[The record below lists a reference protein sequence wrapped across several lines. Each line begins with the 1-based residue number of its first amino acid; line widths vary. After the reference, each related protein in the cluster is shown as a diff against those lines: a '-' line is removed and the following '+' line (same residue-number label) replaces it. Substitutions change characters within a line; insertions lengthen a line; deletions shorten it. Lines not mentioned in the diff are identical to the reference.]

1 VKLHEI
7 SVKKPVAVTMVVLM
21 FVVIGLYSLTM
32 LPIEMT
38 PDMELSMAIVATQYP
53 NVGSEE
59 VENMVTKPIEGAVAS
74 ISGVDTISSQSSEG
88 MSMVMVQFANGT
100 DMDKATSDMESNI
113 GLIESYLPDGAT
125 DPVVVKLDT
134 DMIATAQFS
143 VSYDG
148 YDLVQT
154 KQFVD
159 DVLESKIKSIDGI
172 ASVAVTG
179 SVNRQ
184 INVYI
189 DPAKLYGYDMSIT
202 DVANSIMAQN
212 VNLPAGTTNAMGKE
226 LPARML
232 GKIESVQEISAIPL
246 MTSMGQVISLRDI
259 ATVEDS
265 FSDISGIARL
275 NGSDAICV
283 TVSKESDANTVEVV
297 KELYETLDELHK
309 SNPKFTYNMTM
320 EQGTYIE
327 DSVNS
332 VASNAVTG
340 AFLAILVLL
349 LFLGSIK
356 TSLVIGISMPISV
369 ITTFIGM
376 YFSGMSLN
384 VVSLG
389 GLALGVGMLVDNS
402 VVVLENIFR
411 HRASGKDPEN
421 SSLIGSGEVVGAVIA
436 SVLTTCIV
444 YVPILFI
451 DNMMA
456 IMFKQLAFS
465 IIFSQIASIL
475 TTFLLIPMLSSRIK
489 QDNSNEGKLAK
500 FLKPFNRFMD
510 KAYDFYRKSLKKLI
524 IRRKAFILVV
534 VVVFVLSL
542 VTLSFIGMELMPSSD
557 SGIITV
563 DISLPSGTPLEKT
576 DEMAERIEKII
587 SENKNVKDVFTVV
600 GTGTDAASSV
610 MGGSKTDTASVTV
623 SLKDVKSRKD
633 SSREVEQQIREKL
646 SKIPGVEIEVSS
658 QSMMMASSSD
668 EMSVQF
674 SATDEKLLEKYVL
687 DAQKILAGIDGVVE
701 TSTSISDTKYEL
713 HIKPNRAKS
722 LKYGLTPA
730 QTAVLIDNV
739 ISGVT
744 ASRYTEGGSEFDIKL
759 KYPDEYADT
768 LEKLQTLRV
777 KSPMGVWVTVSD
789 IADIS
794 QESGYTTLTRTDQRR
809 VITLSAKLGDTDLGT
824 ATKEFDKAMES
835 LPAPDGI
842 MRESAGTYE
851 IMIDAM
857 SQLLVAILLGILLM
871 YMIMAAQ
878 FGNLIQPLIILG
890 TIPLSMIGV
899 VLSLVMTHSRLS
911 AVSCVGILM
920 LGGIIVNNAIIL
932 IGFINDSKKEKP
944 DADIN
949 ELVIN
954 AGIVRMRPILMTSLT
969 SVLGFLPM
977 ALSGDGGEAMMQPL
991 AIVLLGGLLIGTFL
1005 TLYVIPV
1012 IYTIVEDKKEK
1023 RRMKKEKRLREM
1035 EAKGKNDD
1043 N

>member
-1 VKLHEI
+1 M
-7 SVKKPVAVTMVVLM
+7 AVLM

-32 LPIEMT
+32 LPLEMT

-59 VENMVTKPIEGAVAS
+59 IENMVTKPIESAVAS
-74 ISGVDTISSQSSEG
+74 ISGVDSISSQSSEG

-100 DMDKATSDMESNI
+100 DMDKAASDMESNI
-113 GLIESYLPDGAT
+113 GLVESYLPDGAG
-125 DPVVVKLDT
+125 DPMVVKLDT

-143 VSYDG
+143 VAYEG

-159 DVLESKIKSIDGI
+159 DTLEAKIKSIDGI
-172 ASVAVTG
+172 ASVSVTG

-184 INVYI
+184 IDVYI
-189 DPAKLYGYDMSIT
+189 DPVKLYGYNMSIT

-212 VNLPAGTTNAMGKE
+212 VNLPAGTTNAMGKK
-226 LPARML
+226 LSARML
-232 GKIESVQEISAIPL
+232 GKFESVEEIKSIPL
-246 MTSMGQVISLRDI
+246 MTSQGQVISLRDI

-275 NGSDAICV
+275 NGSDAISV

-297 KELYETLDELHK
+297 RGLYETLDNLHK

-349 LFLGSIK
+349 LFLGSIR
-356 TSLVIGISMPISV
+356 TSLVIGISMPVSV

-376 YFSGMSLN
+376 YFAKMSLN

-411 HRASGKDPEN
+411 HRNLGKNAENASVK
-421 SSLIGSGEVVGAVIA
+421 GSGEVVGAVIA

-456 IMFKQLAFS
+456 VMFKQLAFA

-475 TTFLLIPMLSSRIK
+475 TTFLLVPMLSSKIK
-489 QDNSNEGKLAK
+489 SEKSESKTLSK
-500 FLKPFNRFMD
+500 VLIPFNKFMD
-510 KAYDFYRKSLKKLI
+510 RAYDFYKVSLKKVLGT
-524 IRRKAFILVV
+524 RKSF
-534 VVVFVLSL
+534 VFVVTIVFVISL
-542 VTLSFIGMELMPSSD
+542 IALSFIGMELMPSTD

-563 DISLPSGTPLEKT
+563 NISLPSGTPLEKT
-576 DEMAERIEKII
+576 DKMAEKTEKII
-587 SENKNVKDVFTVV
+587 SENKNVEDVFTIV

-610 MGGSKTDTASVTV
+610 MGGSKTDSASVTV
-623 SLKDVKSRKD
+623 TLKDVKNRKD
-633 SSREVEQQIREKL
+633 SSKEVEQQIREKL
-646 SKIPGVEIEVSS
+646 SKIPGAEFEVSS
-658 QSMMMASSSD
+658 QSMMMSSSSD
-668 EMSVQF
+668 EMSIQF
-674 SATDEKLLEKYVL
+674 SATDSELLEKYVL
-687 DAQKILAGIDGVVE
+687 DAQKVLSKIDGVTE

-713 HIKPNRAKS
+713 HIKPNRSKS
-722 LKYGLTPA
+722 LNYGLTPA
-730 QTAVLIDNV
+730 QTANLIDNV

-768 LEKLQTLRV
+768 FEKLKTLRV
-777 KSPMGVWVTVSD
+777 KSPMGVWVTISD

-794 QESGYTTLTRTDQRR
+794 QEAGYTTLTRSDQRR
-809 VITLSAKLGDTDLGT
+809 VITLSAKLGGTDLGT
-824 ATKEFDKAMES
+824 ATRKFDKAMES

-851 IMIDAM
+851 VMIDAM
-857 SQLLVAILLGILLM
+857 SKLFVAILLGILLM

-878 FGNLIQPLIILG
+878 FENLLQPLIILI
-890 TIPLSMIGV
+890 TIPLAIIGV
-899 VLSLVMTHSRLS
+899 VISLILTHSRLS

-920 LGGIIVNNAIIL
+920 LTGIIVNNAIIL
-932 IGFINDSKKEKP
+932 IDFINTSRKEN
-944 DADIN
+944 ISRTRN
-949 ELVIN
+949 ELVID

-969 SVLGFLPM
+969 SILGFLPM

-991 AIVLLGGLLIGTFL
+991 AIVLLGGLLVGTFL

-1012 IYTIVEDKKEK
+1012 IYTIVDDKSEKHRRKKEEK
-1023 RRMKKEKRLREM
+1023 RRLKTAAKEKKDEI
-1035 EAKGKNDD
+1035 
-1043 N
+1043 

>member
-1 VKLHEI
+1 MKLHEI

-21 FVVIGLYSLTM
+21 FVVIGLYALTM
-32 LPIEMT
+32 LPLEMT

-59 VENMVTKPIEGAVAS
+59 VENMVTKPIENAVAS

-100 DMDKATSDMESNI
+100 DMDKATADMESNI
-113 GLIESYLPDGAT
+113 GLIESFLPDGAT
-125 DPVVVKLDT
+125 DPIVVKLDT

-143 VSYDG
+143 VAYDG

-159 DVLESKIKSIDGI
+159 DVLEAKVKSIDGV
-172 ASVAVTG
+172 ASVTVTG

-184 INVYI
+184 IDVYV
-189 DPAKLYGYDMSIT
+189 DPAKLYGYNMSLT

-212 VNLPAGTTNAMGKE
+212 VNLPAGTTNAMGKK
-226 LPARML
+226 LSARLL
-232 GKIESVQEISAIPL
+232 GKLDSLEEINSIPL
-246 MTSMGQVISLRDI
+246 MTSQGQVISLRDI

-265 FSDISGIARL
+265 FTDVSGIARL

-297 KELYETLDELHK
+297 KELYDTLDKLHE

-332 VASNAVTG
+332 VAENAVTG

-349 LFLGSIK
+349 LFLGSIR
-356 TSLVIGISMPISV
+356 TSLVIGISMPVSV

-411 HRASGKDPEN
+411 HRKLGEDAQKASV
-421 SSLIGSGEVVGAVIA
+421 SGSGEVVGAVIA

-465 IIFSQIASIL
+465 IIFSQTASLI

-489 QDNSNEGKLAK
+489 SEKKDRDNKLSLI
-500 FLKPFNRFMD
+500 LKSFDRFMD
-510 KAYDFYRKSLKKLI
+510 KSYGFYERSLRKILGMRKK
-524 IRRKAFILVV
+524 FILVIVIAFV
-534 VVVFVLSL
+534 VSIIS
-542 VTLSFIGMELMPSSD
+542 LSFIGMELMPSDD

-563 DISLPSGTPLEKT
+563 NISLPSGTPLEKT
-576 DEMAERIEKII
+576 DKMTSKIEKLIA
-587 SENKNVKDVFTVV
+587 ENENVKDVFTIV

-610 MGGSKTDTASVTV
+610 MGGSKSDSASITV
-623 SLKDVKSRKD
+623 SLKEAGDRKD
-633 SSREVEQQIREKL
+633 SVQDVEQQIREVI
-646 SKIPGVEIEVSS
+646 SEIAGVETEISA
-658 QSMMMASSSD
+658 QSMMMVSSSD

-674 SATDEKLLEKYVL
+674 SATDDKLLEMYVK
-687 DAQKILAGIDGVVE
+687 DAQKILAEIDGVAE
-701 TSTSISDTKYEL
+701 TTTSVSDAKYEL
-713 HIKPNRAKS
+713 HIKPNREKA
-722 LKYGLTPA
+722 LMYGLTPA

-739 ISGVT
+739 MSGIT
-744 ASRYTEGGSEFDIKL
+744 ASRYTDGGSEFDIKL
-759 KYPDEYADT
+759 KYPDEYANT
-768 LEKLQTLRV
+768 FEKLKTLRI
-777 KSPMGVWVTVSD
+777 KSPSGVWVAISD

-794 QESGYTTLTRTDQRR
+794 QESGYVTLTRNDQRR
-809 VITLSAKLGDTDLGT
+809 VVTLSAKLNGTDLGT
-824 ATKEFDKAMES
+824 ATREFDRAMES
-835 LPAPDGI
+835 LPTPDGI

-851 IMIDAM
+851 VMIDAM

-878 FGNLIQPLIILG
+878 FGNLLQPLIILT
-890 TIPLSMIGV
+890 TIPLAMIGV
-899 VLSLVMTHSRLS
+899 VLSLIITGSRLS

-920 LGGIIVNNAIIL
+920 LVGIIVNNAIIL
-932 IGFINDSKKEKP
+932 IEFINTSRQGNTSKTR
-944 DADIN
+944 N
-949 ELVIN
+949 ELIIQ
-954 AGIVRMRPILMTSLT
+954 AGLVRMRPILMTSLT
-969 SVLGFLPM
+969 SILGFLPM

-991 AIVLLGGLLIGTFL
+991 AVVLLGGLLVGTFL

-1012 IYTIVEDKKEK
+1012 VYTIVDDKAKKYQQKRKEK
-1023 RRMKKEKRLREM
+1023 ADMK
-1035 EAKGKNDD
+1035 AGKGELQ
-1043 N
+1043 

>member
-1 VKLHEI
+1 MKLHEI

-21 FVVIGLYSLTM
+21 FVVIGLYALTM
-32 LPIEMT
+32 LPLEMT

-59 VENMVTKPIEGAVAS
+59 VENMVTKPIENAVAS

-100 DMDKATSDMESNI
+100 DMDKATADMESNI
-113 GLIESYLPDGAT
+113 GLIESFLPDGAT
-125 DPVVVKLDT
+125 DPIVVKLDT

-143 VSYDG
+143 VAYDG

-159 DVLESKIKSIDGI
+159 DVLEAKVKSIDGV
-172 ASVAVTG
+172 ASVTVTG

-184 INVYI
+184 IDVYV
-189 DPAKLYGYDMSIT
+189 DPAKLYGYNMSLT

-212 VNLPAGTTNAMGKE
+212 VNLPAGTTNAMGKK
-226 LPARML
+226 LSARLL
-232 GKIESVQEISAIPL
+232 GKLDSLEEINSIPL
-246 MTSMGQVISLRDI
+246 MTSQGQVISLRDI

-265 FSDISGIARL
+265 FTDVSGIARL

-297 KELYETLDELHK
+297 KELYDTLDKLHE

-332 VASNAVTG
+332 VAENAVTG

-349 LFLGSIK
+349 LFLGSIR
-356 TSLVIGISMPISV
+356 TSLVIGISMPVSV

-411 HRASGKDPEN
+411 HRKLGEDAQKASV
-421 SSLIGSGEVVGAVIA
+421 SGSGEVVGAVIA

-465 IIFSQIASIL
+465 IIFSQTASLI
-475 TTFLLIPMLSSRIK
+475 TTFLLIPMLSSGIK
-489 QDNSNEGKLAK
+489 SEKKDRDNKLSLI
-500 FLKPFNRFMD
+500 LKSFDRFMD
-510 KAYDFYRKSLKKLI
+510 KSYGFYERSLRKILGMRKK
-524 IRRKAFILVV
+524 FILVIVIAFV
-534 VVVFVLSL
+534 VSIIS
-542 VTLSFIGMELMPSSD
+542 LSFIGMELMPSDD

-563 DISLPSGTPLEKT
+563 NISLPSGTPLEKT
-576 DEMAERIEKII
+576 DKMTSKIEKLIA
-587 SENKNVKDVFTVV
+587 ENENVKDVFTIV

-610 MGGSKTDTASVTV
+610 MGGSKSDSASITV
-623 SLKDVKSRKD
+623 SLKEAGDRKD
-633 SSREVEQQIREKL
+633 SVQDVEQQIREVI
-646 SKIPGVEIEVSS
+646 SEIAGVETEISA
-658 QSMMMASSSD
+658 QSMMMVSSSD

-674 SATDEKLLEKYVL
+674 SATDDKLLEMYVK
-687 DAQKILAGIDGVVE
+687 DAQKILAEIDGVAE
-701 TSTSISDTKYEL
+701 TTTSVSDAKYEL
-713 HIKPNRAKS
+713 HIKPNREKA
-722 LKYGLTPA
+722 LMYGLTPA
-730 QTAVLIDNV
+730 QTAALIDNV
-739 ISGVT
+739 MSGIT
-744 ASRYTEGGSEFDIKL
+744 ASRYTDGGSEFDIKL
-759 KYPDEYADT
+759 KYPDEYANT
-768 LEKLQTLRV
+768 FEKLKALRI
-777 KSPMGVWVTVSD
+777 KSPSGVWVAISD

-794 QESGYTTLTRTDQRR
+794 QESGYVTLTRNDQRR
-809 VITLSAKLGDTDLGT
+809 VVTLSAKLNGTDLGT
-824 ATKEFDKAMES
+824 ATREFDRAMES
-835 LPAPDGI
+835 LPTPDGI
-842 MRESAGTYE
+842 MRESAGTFE
-851 IMIDAM
+851 VMIDAM

-878 FGNLIQPLIILG
+878 FGNLLQPLIILT
-890 TIPLSMIGV
+890 TIPLAMIGV
-899 VLSLVMTHSRLS
+899 VLSLIITGSRLS

-920 LGGIIVNNAIIL
+920 LVGIIVNNAIIL
-932 IGFINDSKKEKP
+932 IEFINTSRQGNTSKTR
-944 DADIN
+944 N
-949 ELVIN
+949 ELIIQ
-954 AGIVRMRPILMTSLT
+954 AGLVRMRPILMTSLT
-969 SVLGFLPM
+969 SILGFLPM

-991 AIVLLGGLLIGTFL
+991 AVVLLGGLLVGTFL

-1012 IYTIVEDKKEK
+1012 VYTIVDDKAKKYQQKRKEK
-1023 RRMKKEKRLREM
+1023 ADRK
-1035 EAKGKNDD
+1035 AGKGELQ
-1043 N
+1043 

>member
-1 VKLHEI
+1 MKLHEI

-21 FVVIGLYSLTM
+21 FVVIGLYALTM
-32 LPIEMT
+32 LPLEMT

-59 VENMVTKPIEGAVAS
+59 VENMVTKPIENAVAS

-100 DMDKATSDMESNI
+100 DMDKATADMESNI
-113 GLIESYLPDGAT
+113 GLIESFLPDGAT
-125 DPVVVKLDT
+125 DPIVVKLDT

-143 VSYDG
+143 VAYDG

-159 DVLESKIKSIDGI
+159 DVLEAKVKSIDGV
-172 ASVAVTG
+172 ASVTVTG

-184 INVYI
+184 IDVYV
-189 DPAKLYGYDMSIT
+189 DPAKLYGYNMSLT

-212 VNLPAGTTNAMGKE
+212 VNLPAGTTNAMGKK
-226 LPARML
+226 LSARLL
-232 GKIESVQEISAIPL
+232 GKLDSLEEINSIPL
-246 MTSMGQVISLRDI
+246 MTSQGQVISLRDI

-265 FSDISGIARL
+265 FTDVSGIARL

-297 KELYETLDELHK
+297 KELYDTLDKLHE

-332 VASNAVTG
+332 VAENAVTG

-349 LFLGSIK
+349 LFLGSIR
-356 TSLVIGISMPISV
+356 TSLVIGISMPVSV

-411 HRASGKDPEN
+411 HRKLGEDAQKASV
-421 SSLIGSGEVVGAVIA
+421 SGSGEVVGAVIA

-465 IIFSQIASIL
+465 IIFSQTASLI

-489 QDNSNEGKLAK
+489 SEKKDRDNKLSLI
-500 FLKPFNRFMD
+500 LKSFDRFMD
-510 KAYDFYRKSLKKLI
+510 KSYGFYERSLRKILGM
-524 IRRKAFILVV
+524 RKRFILVIVIAFV
-534 VVVFVLSL
+534 VSIIS
-542 VTLSFIGMELMPSSD
+542 LSFIGMELMPSDD

-563 DISLPSGTPLEKT
+563 NISLPSGTPLEKT
-576 DEMAERIEKII
+576 DKMTSKIEKLIA
-587 SENKNVKDVFTVV
+587 ENENVKDVFTIV
-600 GTGTDAASSV
+600 GTGTDATSSV
-610 MGGSKTDTASVTV
+610 MGGSKSDSASITV
-623 SLKDVKSRKD
+623 SLKEAGDRKD
-633 SSREVEQQIREKL
+633 SVQDVEQQIREVI
-646 SKIPGVEIEVSS
+646 SEIAGVETEISA
-658 QSMMMASSSD
+658 QSMMMVSSSD

-674 SATDEKLLEKYVL
+674 SATDDKLLEMYVK
-687 DAQKILAGIDGVVE
+687 DAQKILAEIDGVAE
-701 TSTSISDTKYEL
+701 TTTSISDAKYEL
-713 HIKPNRAKS
+713 HIKPNREKA
-722 LKYGLTPA
+722 LMYGLTPA

-739 ISGVT
+739 MSGIT
-744 ASRYTEGGSEFDIKL
+744 ASRYTDGGSEFDIKL
-759 KYPDEYADT
+759 KYPDEYANT
-768 LEKLQTLRV
+768 FEKLKTLRI
-777 KSPMGVWVTVSD
+777 KSPSGVWVAISD

-794 QESGYTTLTRTDQRR
+794 QESGYVTLTRNDQRR
-809 VITLSAKLGDTDLGT
+809 VVTLSAKLNGTDLGT
-824 ATKEFDKAMES
+824 ATREFDRAMES
-835 LPAPDGI
+835 LPTPDGI

-851 IMIDAM
+851 VMIDAM

-878 FGNLIQPLIILG
+878 FGNLLQPLIILT
-890 TIPLSMIGV
+890 TIPLAMIGV
-899 VLSLVMTHSRLS
+899 VLSLIITGSRLS

-920 LGGIIVNNAIIL
+920 LVGIIVNNAIIL
-932 IGFINDSKKEKP
+932 IEFINTSRQGNTSKTR
-944 DADIN
+944 N
-949 ELVIN
+949 ELIIQ
-954 AGIVRMRPILMTSLT
+954 AGLVRMRPILMTSLT
-969 SVLGFLPM
+969 SILGFLPM

-991 AIVLLGGLLIGTFL
+991 AVVLLGGLLVGTFL

-1012 IYTIVEDKKEK
+1012 VYTIVDDKAKKYQQKRKEK
-1023 RRMKKEKRLREM
+1023 ADRK
-1035 EAKGKNDD
+1035 AGKGELQ
-1043 N
+1043 

>member
-1 VKLHEI
+1 MKLHET
-7 SVKKPVAVTMVVLM
+7 SVKKPVAVTMAVLM

-53 NVGSEE
+53 NVGSRE
-59 VENMVTKPIEGAVAS
+59 VENMVTKPIESAVAS
-74 ISGVDTISSQSSEG
+74 ISGVDTLSSQSSEG

-100 DMDKATSDMESNI
+100 DMDKAASDMESNI
-113 GLIESYLPDGAT
+113 GLIKSYLPEGAT
-125 DPVVVKLDT
+125 DPIVVKLDT
-134 DMIATAQFS
+134 DMMATAQFS
-143 VSYDG
+143 VAYEG

-159 DVLESKIKSIDGI
+159 DVLDAKIKSIDGI

-189 DPAKLYGYDMSIT
+189 DPAKLYGYNMSIT
-202 DVANSIMAQN
+202 DIANSIMAQN
-212 VNLPAGTTNAMGKE
+212 VNLPAGTTKAMGKK
-226 LPARML
+226 LSARLL
-232 GKIESVQEISAIPL
+232 GKFESVEEISSIPL
-246 MTSMGQVISLRDI
+246 MTSQGQVISLRDI

-275 NGSDAICV
+275 NGSDAISV

-297 KELYETLDELHK
+297 KELYETLDKLHEA
-309 SNPKFTYNMTM
+309 NPKFTYNMTM

-340 AFLAILVLL
+340 AFLAILVLI

-356 TSLVIGISMPISV
+356 TSLAIGISMPVSV
-369 ITTFIGM
+369 VTTFIGM

-411 HRASGKDPEN
+411 HRKLGKDPQ
-421 SSLIGSGEVVGAVIA
+421 SASLIGSGEVVGAVIA

-456 IMFKQLAFS
+456 VMFKQLAFS
-465 IIFSQIASIL
+465 IIFSQIASLL

-489 QDNSNEGKLAK
+489 SEGDISKKFAK
-500 FLKPFNRFMD
+500 IPGIFNTFMD
-510 KAYDFYRKSLKKLI
+510 KGYELYRHSLNKLLV
-524 IRRKAFILVV
+524 RRKTFVLIVILI
-534 VVVFVLSL
+534 FVLSL
-542 VTLSFIGMELMPSSD
+542 VSLSFIGMELMPSTD
-557 SGIITV
+557 SGILTV
-563 DISLPSGTPLEKT
+563 NISLPAGSPLEKT

-587 SENKNVKDVFTVV
+587 AENSNVKDVFTVV

-610 MGGSKTDTASVTV
+610 MGGSQTDTASVTV
-623 SLKDVKSRKD
+623 SLKDDRKD
-633 SSREVEQQIREKL
+633 SVKEVEQQIRESI
-646 SKIPGVEIEVSS
+646 SKIPGIETGISA

-668 EMSVQF
+668 EMSIQF
-674 SATDEKLLEKYVL
+674 SATDDKALEKYVL
-687 DAQKILAGIDGVVE
+687 DAQRVLAEIDGVAE
-701 TSTSISDTKYEL
+701 TATSISDTKYEL
-713 HIKPNRAKS
+713 HIKPNRSKS

-730 QTAVLIDNV
+730 QTATLIDNV

-759 KYPDEYADT
+759 KYPKEYADT
-768 LEKLQTLRV
+768 FEKLKTLRV
-777 KSPMGVWVTVSD
+777 KSPMGVWVTISD

-794 QESGYTTLTRTDQRR
+794 QESGYTTLTRSDQRR
-809 VITLSAKLGDTDLGT
+809 VITLSAKLNGTDLGT
-824 ATKEFDKAMES
+824 ATKAFDKAMES

-842 MRESAGTYE
+842 MRESAGAFE
-851 IMIDAM
+851 VMIDAM
-857 SQLLVAILLGILLM
+857 SQLFIAILLGILLM

-878 FGNLIQPLIILG
+878 FGNLVQPLIILG
-890 TIPLSMIGV
+890 TIPLAMIGV
-899 VLSLVMTHSRLS
+899 VLSLVLTQSRLS

-920 LGGIIVNNAIIL
+920 LGGIIVNNAIVL
-932 IGFINDSKKEKP
+932 IEFINSSKRENEFT
-944 DADIN
+944 DRN
-949 ELVIN
+949 ELVVN
-954 AGIVRMRPILMTSLT
+954 AGVVRMRPILMTSLT
-969 SVLGFLPM
+969 SILGFLPM

-991 AIVLLGGLLIGTFL
+991 AIVLLGGLLVGTFL

-1012 IYTIVEDKKEK
+1012 IYTIADDKAEK
-1023 RRMKKEKRLREM
+1023 RRIKKEEKMRKK
-1035 EAKGKNDD
+1035 EAKENADKN
-1043 N
+1043 